1 MQGAKL
7 AESSRQWKPA
17 PLWLE
22 EKPKLALEAVLGSG
36 GAESIVGV
44 GGASVSML
52 KVVGSKPVAPPRSLC
67 SARAVYVPGISGGA
81 ASTEYRPSAP
91 DGEERLQRGSG
102 WAVAG
107 VDLDG
112 DGVRV
117 AGAGAGGA
125 AEGRRRVVG
134 GGVAG
139 VVRVT
144 VGAAA
149 SMLSLACGALS
160 LPAASR
166 ALTWKVW
173 VPSASVL

>member
-1 MQGAKL
+1 MEGVGAVGECAVALGAGAGAKL

-44 GGASVSML
+44 DGASVSML
-52 KVVGSKPVAPPRSLC
+52 QL
-67 SARAVYVPGISGGA
+67 
-81 ASTEYRPSAP
+81 
-91 DGEERLQRGSG
+91 
-102 WAVAG
+102 W
-107 VDLDG
+107 
-112 DGVRV
+112 
-117 AGAGAGGA
+117 
-125 AEGRRRVVG
+125 
-134 GGVAG
+134 
-139 VVRVT
+139 
-144 VGAAA
+144 
-149 SMLSLACGALS
+149 LAGALS